1 MQSAGLKEVSQ
12 RLDLWQVVFLRSALL
27 TLFILPAALA
37 RGGIATN
44 RPAAHFGRA
53 VIGLGGFICMLYA
66 IAHAPLADVTAL
78 TFTKQL
84 FMVPLAIVLLGEA
97 VGWRRWGA
105 VIVGFLGVLV
115 MVRPGDATFDLA
127 LLAALGNGLLTA
139 YVAIVLKQLA
149 RTERP
154 ETMVFY
160 FGFFSTLLV
169 AVPAGLNWTWPG
181 GSDWAIIV
189 AASLFGTFGQSLT
202 VRGWAAGDASVM
214 APMGYVYLIHVALLG
229 FFIFGEIPTMWT
241 FLGSAVIIAATLYIA
256 LRESRTRAPAAAAP
270 APAAAE

>member
-1 MQSAGLKEVSQ
+1 LKEVSQ
-12 RLDLWQVVFLRSALL
+12 RLDLWQVVFLRSAFL
-27 TLFILPAALA
+27 TLFILPAAMA
-37 RGGIATN
+37 RGGIATK

-105 VIVGFLGVLV
+105 VIVGFIGVLV
-115 MVRPGDATFDLA
+115 MVRPGDATFDWA
-127 LLAALGNGLLTA
+127 LVAALGNGLLTA

-160 FGFFSTLLV
+160 FGFFSTLLM
-169 AVPAGLNWTWPG
+169 AVPAGFNWTWPG
-181 GSDWAIIV
+181 AWDWAIVI
-189 AASLFGTFGQSLT
+189 AASLFGTFGQSFT

-229 FFIFGEIPTMWT
+229 FFIFGEIPTLWT

-256 LRESRTRAPAAAAP
+256 LRESRARAPSAAP
-270 APAAAE
+270 APAPAE